1 MKFSLNFLK
10 QFVEIKVSAKELAD
24 KFTSAGLEIENLK
37 KISEDWVFDA
47 EVTTNRYDWLSI
59 LGIAQ
64 EAAAVLGKNIK
75 INYPKIK
82 IKPGLTEISISAED
96 KKDCPYYLARVI
108 EGIKVAP
115 SPDWLKKLVVNCGM
129 ASVNNI
135 VDITNYCML
144 KWGNPLHAFDKDK
157 IEGDICIRRAKDK
170 EEFVGIDQ
178 KRRVLSKE
186 NLIIAD
192 SKKTIALAGVIGAK
206 NTEVTS
212 STENIFLEA
221 AKFSPITVRRSRR
234 HLGLDTESSYRFERR
249 VSEFFLDYAS
259 QEAADLIEELAKGKF
274 SGFKKI
280 GKKTEKQ
287 PKDITIGL
295 AKMKNYLGTDF
306 KINKVKKI
314 LKTLNFKIQ
323 KSTTDK
329 IKVKPALS
337 RFDIEKEVDVYEEF
351 ARIYGYGRIKAKI
364 PFLKKSQKDFS
375 LLGRE
380 EKFWE
385 FKNKIRSFVSLSGF
399 SEIIT
404 YSIESKEELSLFT
417 EESGLELKNPLRR
430 QEDSLRPVLSLGMIK
445 VVKHNLNRGKSNLNI
460 FEIADVYQKN
470 KNSLKE
476 KPFLSLGISGEKTR
490 FFLLKGQV
498 LAILNYLNIK
508 SVQFKESKKKSFSNA
523 LEVVVKGE
531 VVGFLGKINKKEK
544 EKFGLKE
551 DLFISEL
558 DLRLLE
564 KYKRD
569 KKFKPFSRFPAV
581 WRDISLAIEEKIK
594 FKEVRRII
602 EKEGQYLADLAVI
615 DSYQSQELPP
625 GYFAF
630 TLRIFYQSKQK
641 TLNSNEVDSYHN
653 NIRKKLDKKT
663 GIILR

>member
-10 QFVEIKVSAKELAD
+10 QFVEITIPAKELAN
-24 KFTSAGLEIENLK
+24 KLTLAGLEIESLK
-37 KISEDWVFDA
+37 KVSDDWVFDA
-47 EVTTNRYDWLSI
+47 EVTTNRYDWLSL
-59 LGIAQ
+59 LGVAQ
-64 EAAAVLGKNIK
+64 EAAAVLGKKVK

-82 IKPGLTEISISAED
+82 IRPSLTDISVLVED

-144 KWGNPLHAFDKDK
+144 KWGNPLHAFDRDK
-157 IEGDICIRRAKDK
+157 IEGDIRIRRAKEK
-170 EEFVGIDQ
+170 EEFIGIDQ
-178 KRRVLSKE
+178 KRRILSKE

-192 SKKTIALAGVIGAK
+192 SKKTIALAGVMGAK
-206 NTEVTS
+206 NTEVTP

-221 AKFSPITVRRSRR
+221 AKFSPVTVRRSRR

-249 VSEFFLDYAS
+249 VSEFFVSYAS
-259 QEAADLIEELAKGKF
+259 QEATDLIEELAKGKNPK
-274 SGFKKI
+274 FKEI

-287 PKDITIGL
+287 PKDIIIKL
-295 AKMKNYLGTDF
+295 SEMKNYLGTDF
-306 KINKVKKI
+306 KVGKVKKI
-314 LKTLNFKIQ
+314 LESLNFKI
-323 KSTTDK
+323 KKATTDK

-337 RFDIEKEVDVYEEF
+337 RLDIEREVDVYEEF
-351 ARIYGYGRIKAKI
+351 ARIYGYDRIKAKI
-364 PFLKKSQKDFS
+364 PFLKKSQKNFS
-375 LLGRE
+375 VLGKE

-404 YSIESKEELSLFT
+404 YSIENNQELSLFT
-417 EESGLELKNPLRR
+417 EKRGPKLKNPLRR
-430 QEDSLRPVLSLGMIK
+430 QEDSLRPVLLLGMVK
-445 VVKHNLNRGKSNLNI
+445 AAKHNLNRGKSGLKF
-460 FEIADVYQKN
+460 FEIADTYQED
-470 KNSLKE
+470 KNSVKE
-476 KPFLSLGISGEKTR
+476 KPFLSLGISGKKTK

-498 LAILNYLNIK
+498 LEILNYLNITT
-508 SVQFKESKKKSFSNA
+508 VQFKESKKKSLGNA
-523 LEVVVKGE
+523 LEVIVKGK
-531 VVGFLGKINKKEK
+531 VIGFLGKINKKEK
-544 EKFGLKE
+544 GRLGLKE

-581 WRDISLAIEEKIK
+581 GRDISLAIEEKIK
-594 FKEVRRII
+594 FKEVRKII
-602 EKEGQYLADLAVI
+602 EEEGEYLVDLAVI
-615 DSYQSQELPP
+615 DSYQSKELPK

-630 TLRIFYQSKQK
+630 TLRLFYQSKLK
-641 TLNSNEVDSYHN
+641 TLNSNEVDDYHN
-653 NIRKKLDKKT
+653 KIREKLDKKT